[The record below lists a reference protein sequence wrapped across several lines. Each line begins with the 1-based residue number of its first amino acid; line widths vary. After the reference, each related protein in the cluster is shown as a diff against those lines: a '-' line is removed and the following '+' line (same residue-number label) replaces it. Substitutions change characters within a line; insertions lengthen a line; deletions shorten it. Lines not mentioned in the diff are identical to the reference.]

1 MDGKPLCI
9 LVVGMAGSGKTTFV
23 KRLQSELADAGK
35 QVFCVNLDPA
45 VRRVSFPAHIDICD
59 SVNYKALMKQ
69 YSLGPNGGILTALNL
84 WATKI
89 DQFIQILESKEG
101 LDYILID
108 TPGQMEVF
116 SWSASGTIIADA
128 LASSFPTALVYI
140 ADSVRCQDPNIF
152 MSNMLY
158 ACSVYYKFK
167 LPLLIAFNK
176 ADAKPVEALL
186 GWMQDYELFQT
197 ALDTVA
203 QETYLTTLNRSL
215 SLVLDEF
222 YRCLQAVG
230 IASVSGAGF
239 DVLAQRL
246 GACREEYL
254 REYLPELKRKQA
266 EMKAK
271 QTDSEL
277 QRFEADH
284 QEDISPITNL
294 IAQLQLARSEQPP
307 RP

>member
-9 LVVGMAGSGKTTFV
+9 LVLGMAGSGKTTFV
-23 KRLQSELADAGK
+23 RRLQSELADAGK
-35 QVFCVNLDPA
+35 HVFCVNLDPA
-45 VRRVSFPAHIDICD
+45 VRRVAFPAHIDICD
-59 SVNYKALMKQ
+59 SVNYKSLMQQ

-158 ACSVYYKFK
+158 ACSVYYKFR
-167 LPLLIAFNK
+167 LPLMIAFNK
-176 ADAKPVEALL
+176 ADAQPVETLL
-186 GWMQDYELFQT
+186 SWMQDYEIFQT
-197 ALDTVA
+197 ALDRVA

-222 YRCLQAVG
+222 YKDLGAVG
-230 IASVSGAGF
+230 IASVTGAGF
-239 DVLAQRL
+239 PVLLQKL
-246 GACREEYL
+246 SACRDEYL
-254 REYLPELKRKQA
+254 RDYLPEMTRKQA
-266 EMKAK
+266 EMKAA
-271 QTDSEL
+271 QTTSDL
-277 QRFEADH
+277 QRFQTDQ
-284 QEDISPITNL
+284 QEDLSPITNL
-294 IAQLQLARSEQPP
+294 IAQLQVSRSERTPP
-307 RP
+307 P

>member
-230 IASVSGAGF
+230 IASVSGVGF

>member
-230 IASVSGAGF
+230 IASVSGVGF

-254 REYLPELKRKQA
+254 RDYLPEMTRKQA